1 MKTLILLILT
11 TTITSCTTKNKFGE
25 CYGLA
30 NKEDIKKETLVYDYS
45 TWNVFLGII
54 MSGSTIVPINVVGF
68 NLICPIGEKK

>member
-45 TWNVFLGII
+45 T
-54 MSGSTIVPINVVGF
+54 
-68 NLICPIGEKK
+68 